1 MEKTTNIIQN
11 IKDILSSSKTKDEC
25 MKKLKEI
32 DKKGGGTKWGD
43 PGYMQKDVFNGLI
56 SVCLGAGPFMM
67 AIGNSPLGIVGA
79 PVGILGLYLTGVVFH
94 LNATKYDKFHLLERY
109 SNKIKNKKKILET
122 LIKKEKDPIKKKE
135 LQAKINEANRCL
147 TAIDKERRKLLPPK
161 ERNKISSNDDLD
173 DFDFDFDDEDWE
185 SWDDI
190 EVDES
195 TIIEEKYSE
204 HLNPIYLIVSF
215 TNTPM
220 GKLIKAYT
228 KDRFSHS
235 CISLDPTLENMIS
248 YNLNNGI
255 SKKGGLSFESL
266 SNYIKYNTD
275 SDIRVSVVFLKDN
288 DYKKFKWNLE
298 DYIAHYNTSRYDAL
312 DFLNIVTNK
321 TKKITDE
328 YAMICSQFV
337 DHIFK
342 LVGVDITG
350 MPSNLVTP
358 GIISK
363 VIDPKVYLIYDGKA
377 IDYDSDK
384 IEKKVNKLI
393 NDVAMPIKEYY
404 MNSIYLEPI
413 IESKEFP
420 IEFTKEGDLIIK
432 KKNNIDFAAEHT
444 KSKKLFNTYK
454 KNKNYEA
461 MEYEANKLWYMN
473 LLLEKRLEIEK
484 NKKGLELYDIRAK
497 ILNEFH
503 LYINELSKNN
513 PSYNFE
519 TSFKNSPF
527 SDASIKITNYTLHH
541 ILQLVKII

>member
-1 MEKTTNIIQN
+1 MEKITNITQN
-11 IKDILSSSKTKDEC
+11 IKDILNSSKTKDEC
-25 MKKLKEI
+25 IRKLKEI

-56 SVCLGAGPFMM
+56 SVCLGTGPFMM
-67 AIGNSPLGIVGA
+67 AIGNSPLGIVGV
-79 PVGILGLYLTGVVFH
+79 PIGILGLYLTGVVFH
-94 LNATKYDKFHLLERY
+94 LNATKYDKFHLLEKY
-109 SNKIKNKKKILET
+109 NDKIKSKKKILEK
-122 LIKKEKDPIKKKE
+122 LIKIEKDPVKKKE
-135 LQAKINEANRCL
+135 LQAKINEANKCI

-161 ERNKISSNDDLD
+161 EKEKISSSDDLD
-173 DFDFDFDDEDWE
+173 NFNFDFDDDWE
-185 SWDDI
+185 NWDDI

-195 TIIEEKYSE
+195 AIIEEKYSE

-220 GKLIKAYT
+220 GKMIKAYT
-228 KDRFSHS
+228 KDRFTHS
-235 CISLDPTLENMIS
+235 CISLDPTLEKMIS
-248 YNLNNGI
+248 YNANNGI
-255 SKKGGLSFESL
+255 NKKGGISFESL

-298 DYIAHYNTSRYDAL
+298 DYIAHYDITKYDML
-312 DFLNIVTNK
+312 DFLNIITNK
-321 TKKITDE
+321 TKKMTDE

-342 LVGVDITG
+342 LINIDITG
-350 MPSNLVTP
+350 IPSNLVTP

-363 VIDPKVYLIYDGKA
+363 VVNPKIYLIYDGKA
-377 IDYDSDK
+377 IDYDPII
-384 IEKKVNKLI
+384 IEDKVNKLI
-393 NDVAMPIKEYY
+393 NDVAMPIKECN

-420 IEFTKEGDLIIK
+420 IEFNKEGDLIIK
-432 KKNNIDFAAEHT
+432 KKGNIDFIAEHT

-473 LLLEKRLEIEK
+473 ILLEKRLEIEK
-484 NKKGLELYDIRAK
+484 NKNGLELYKIRAK

-519 TSFKNSPF
+519 TSFKKSPF
-527 SDASIKITNYTLHH
+527 SDASIKVTHYTLHY
-541 ILQLVKII
+541 ILQLLKIL